1 MSNTLDIDFCPRAL
15 ERTYEITI
23 PDIMNSD
30 QGQSL
35 NDKTPT
41 EVYFGQNKKTTFFRQ
56 FTNLHINL
64 TNLNTVPTKSTFS
77 WF

>member
-41 EVYFGQNKKTTFFRQ
+41 EVYFGQNKKTVFFQQ
-56 FTNLHINL
+56 FTNLHINS
-64 TNLNTVPTKSTFS
+64 NIVPTKSTFS

>member
-41 EVYFGQNKKTTFFRQ
+41 EVYFGQNKKPSSSSSLQIYILIQISSR
-56 FTNLHINL
+56 
-64 TNLNTVPTKSTFS
+64 LNQLFHGSKTV
-77 WF
+77 